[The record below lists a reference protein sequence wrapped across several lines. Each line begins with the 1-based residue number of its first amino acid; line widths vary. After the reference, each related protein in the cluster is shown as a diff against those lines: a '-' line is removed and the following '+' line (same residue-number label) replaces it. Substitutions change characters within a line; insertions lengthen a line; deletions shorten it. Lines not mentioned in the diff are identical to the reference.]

1 MELESDGISSEAR
14 TERAKRAEDA
24 VVAGVAGRAGRA
36 DGAGERVGGGGG
48 ERGGLIRE
56 PDYGTCLISIRLFLF
71 YPIFYLSS
79 QIQKTWVKSKNN

>member
-14 TERAKRAEDA
+14 TERASEASGGRRRR
-24 VVAGVAGRAGRA
+24 GRRRTGRADGRA
-36 DGAGERVGGGGG
+36 DGAG

-56 PDYGTCLISIRLFLF
+56 PEYGTCLFSIRLFLF

-79 QIQKTWVKSKNN
+79 QIQKTRVKSKNN